1 MITDIFLIFTPIDY
15 KYQDALTHFAPPLGL
30 IALENYLLSK
40 NSTLNITILDGST
53 NYTVDD
59 IINIIEKEKPSL
71 VGQSIQ
77 LISYKNSLKIAEV
90 AKEIGAINVLGG
102 HHATQMCEAI
112 IKNQS
117 KVIDYVVTGDG
128 EEALYKI
135 INEVS
140 TEDIDNIVYNK
151 NNKVIR
157 NKQVNLILDDLP
169 LIDYDNINLNSYQEL
184 LKKSTFENETMLN
197 NYLRLYSHKGCS
209 NRNKSSGCIFCG
221 RADFSV
227 RYKSAENFWLEIEK
241 VINKYN
247 ADYIFDVGDDFLGN
261 IDWLNKIVEA
271 KVCLSTY
278 SMGIFGRSNTVTP
291 KSALALKNIG
301 VTDVVIGFESGDDE
315 ILHNCNKRNTSSQS
329 NKDAAKLL
337 FSNNIDVTASYVL
350 GIIGENDLTLSNTVR
365 NAEEITEMALK
376 IRGKKM
382 REIAVNLIEPAP
394 GSPIY
399 NSLVKSFPQ
408 KYYLNDDISLEEL
421 QYDYFKLF
429 FGVKNTKEYTKLR
442 RKFMNVAKNIHSLTD
457 FSDAQ
462 GWLANEII

>member
-1 MITDIFLIFTPIDY
+1 MMTDIFLIFTPIDH

-40 NSTLNITILDGST
+40 DPNLNITILDGSV
-53 NYTVDD
+53 NYTVDE
-59 IINIIEKEKPSL
+59 IINIIQKEKPSL

-117 KVIDYVVTGDG
+117 KLIDYVVVGDG

-135 INEVS
+135 INEVPK
-140 TEDIDNIVYNK
+140 EDINNIVYNK
-151 NNKVIR
+151 NNEVIR

-169 LIDYDNINLNSYQEL
+169 LINYDNINMAPYQML

-209 NRNKSSGCIFCG
+209 NRNKINGCVFCG
-221 RADFSV
+221 RADFSI
-227 RYKSAENFWLEIEK
+227 RYKSAEVFWFEIERL
-241 VINKYN
+241 INKYN
-247 ADYIFDVGDDFLGN
+247 TDYIFDVGDDFLSN
-261 IDWLNKIVEA
+261 IDWLNKIVET
-271 KVCLSTY
+271 KVSLPAY
-278 SMGIFGRSNTVTP
+278 NMGVFGRANTITQ
-291 KSALALKNIG
+291 KSASALKNIG
-301 VTDVVIGFESGDDE
+301 VTDVVIGFESGDDG
-315 ILHNCNKRNTSSQS
+315 ILNNCNKRNTFSQS

-337 FSNNIDVTASYVL
+337 FSNNIDVTACYVL
-350 GIIGENDLTLSNTVR
+350 GIIGENDTTLDNTLR
-365 NAEEITEMALK
+365 NVEEITEMALK
-376 IRGKKM
+376 IRGKEM
-382 REIAVNLIEPAP
+382 REIAVSLIEPSP
-394 GSPIY
+394 GSTVY

-421 QYDYFKLF
+421 QYDYFKLY
-429 FGVKNTKEYTKLR
+429 FGVKNTKEYAKLR
-442 RKFMNVAKNIHSLTD
+442 RKFKNVAKSIHSLTN
-457 FSDAQ
+457 FSDSQ
-462 GWLANEII
+462 GWLANEIT